1 MLVRP
6 LIVAGLVFAI
16 PALAQ
21 TGKEQQVTKE
31 MVQPD
36 HQKPAAEPQQTVPGE
51 TPPETSTV
59 TDSAQP
65 IDKRPTVG
73 PAPEASGSSKPPT
86 QQSLPEK
93 K

>member
-1 MLVRP
+1 MTALP
-6 LIVAGLVFAI
+6 LIVAALLLAAPAFA
-16 PALAQ
+16 
-21 TGKEQQVTKE
+21 QQVSKD

-36 HQKPAAEPQQTVPGE
+36 HQKPAVEPQQTVPGD
-51 TPPETSTV
+51 TPPETSTR

-73 PAPEASGSSKPPT
+73 PAAEGSGSSTPKLDAPADKT
-86 QQSLPEK
+86 K